1 MTAQR
6 GARELMDF
14 ENLFSVKG
22 KIVCVTGGGGGIG
35 RGIAGAFVAGG
46 ARVYIASRKD
56 LAPVAKEL
64 DGLGAGECIALRADL
79 SQDEGITGLVAELS
93 KREGK
98 LDALVNN
105 AALGNV
111 LHRFEEFP
119 MEDWDRVNAV
129 NVRAPFALTKE
140 SLPLLTAAGSRE
152 SHASVINIASVDG
165 IRIPADN
172 DWAYGQGKAALIH
185 LTKQWAG
192 RLGNKGGRKGGRHI
206 TFNAIA
212 PGPFPGMLDEILAT
226 DEGRAGVSA
235 MTVAGRPGEPED
247 IGAACIYLASR
258 AGSYVTGAILPIDGG
273 LLVGRSAN
281 G

>member
-1 MTAQR
+1 MN
-6 GARELMDF
+6 F
-14 ENLFSVKG
+14 ENLFSVDG

-46 ARVYIASRKD
+46 ARVYIASRSD
-56 LAPVAKEL
+56 LSVAAKEL
-64 DGLGAGECIALRADL
+64 DAEGPGECLALRADL
-79 SQDEGITGLVAELS
+79 LQDEAITGLVAELS
-93 KREGK
+93 QREGK
-98 LDALVNN
+98 LDVLVNN

-111 LHRFEEFP
+111 LHKFEEFP

-140 SLPLLTAAGSRE
+140 CLPLLTAAASFE
-152 SHASVINIASVDG
+152 SHASVINIASIDG
-165 IRIPADN
+165 IRITSDN
-172 DWAYGQGKAALIH
+172 DWAYGHGKAALIH
-185 LTKQWAG
+185 LTRQWAG

-226 DEGRAGVSA
+226 EEGRAAVSA
-235 MTVAGRPGEPED
+235 MTVVGRPGEPED
-247 IGAACIYLASR
+247 LGAACIYLASR
-258 AGSYVTGAILPIDGG
+258 AGSFVTGAVLPVDGG

-281 G
+281 M